1 MPHPWGIFYGHTISM
16 ANYRTKKRFGQ
27 HFLHDASVIERM
39 IKAIFPKESDQFVEI
54 GPGLGALTFPLLHH
68 IKALDVVEID
78 RDVIARLEQKK
89 QRENIEQL
97 SIHSSDALKMD
108 FAALLKQ
115 TNKLRVVGNL
125 PYNISTP
132 LIFHLLE
139 SAAIIQDMHFMLQN
153 EVVQRI
159 SAEPN
164 SKTYGRLS
172 IMVQYYCDT
181 EYLFFVPPGAFS
193 PPPKVDSAIL
203 RLTPWQKLP
212 HKANDEKHFARLVT
226 QAFSTRR
233 KTLRNTL
240 KKMLS
245 AEQIESIGIN
255 PGLRPENISVA
266 EYVALSNLP
275 GIDTA

>member
-1 MPHPWGIFYGHTISM
+1 MTH
-16 ANYRTKKRFGQ
+16 YRTKKRFGQ
-27 HFLHDASVIERM
+27 HFLHDSSVIERM
-39 IKAIFPKESDQFVEI
+39 IKAIFPRKSDQFVEI
-54 GPGLGALTFPLLHH
+54 GPGLGALTFPLLQQ

-78 RDVIARLEQKK
+78 RDVIARLQQKK
-89 QRENIEQL
+89 QREKMEQL
-97 SIHSSDALKMD
+97 TIHNCDALKMD
-108 FAALLKQ
+108 FAALLDDANHSASKNSQ
-115 TNKLRVVGNL
+115 KLRVVGNL

-139 SAAIIQDMHFMLQN
+139 SAQFIQDMHFMLQN

-159 SAEPN
+159 TAGPD

-203 RLTPWQKLP
+203 RLTPWQQLP
-212 HKANDEKHFARLVT
+212 HKANDETHFAKLVM

-245 AEQIESIGIN
+245 AEQIKSVGVN

-266 EYVALSNLP
+266 EYVALSNLSSRTNVTKP
-275 GIDTA
+275 

>member
-1 MPHPWGIFYGHTISM
+1 M
-16 ANYRTKKRFGQ
+16 ANYKTKKRFGQ
-27 HFLHDASVIERM
+27 HFLNDRSIIEKM
-39 IKAIFPKESDQFVEI
+39 IYAINPKPSEKFVEI
-54 GPGLGALTFPLLHH
+54 GPGLGALTFPLLEHLD
-68 IKALDVVEID
+68 ALDVVEID
-78 RDVIARLEQKK
+78 RDVIARLQ
-89 QRENIEQL
+89 QRKEREKIEQL
-97 SIHSSDALKMD
+97 TIHDCDALKMN
-108 FAALLKQ
+108 FEALSS
-115 TNKLRVVGNL
+115 NDDEPLRIVGNL

-139 SAAIIQDMHFMLQN
+139 SAPGIKDMHFMLQN

-159 SAEPN
+159 TAAPN

-181 EYLFFVPPGAFS
+181 EYLFFVPPESFD

-203 RLTPWQKLP
+203 SLTPWKELP
-212 HKANDEKHFARLVT
+212 YKANDNKYLSKLVT

-240 KKMLS
+240 KKILTT
-245 AEQIESIGIN
+245 EQIESVGID

-275 GIDTA
+275 R